1 MYSQQEC
8 SGAFLNIGEGGNF
21 MQRKKRTKSKLVKQ
35 FMNFLLAIALGI
47 SLLQLPQL
55 SKEVKAENVNTNNG
69 KQSQEM
75 AGGYYLD
82 KNRNSGKKVI
92 AANVGLTPEDNLGPY
107 IKYTVDGTEH
117 TISWDEAVEKQYI
130 IVDQFIYGGRD
141 FSIHPGTENNPLK
154 RAAKIE
160 FVSPKEVN
168 GIGSN
173 GFSGCNDLEEI
184 IIPDTIQKIST
195 GALREFENLRR
206 ITLPGGIMFGGDR
219 TFASTKMEVTVFN
232 VQSLREFVSAYRT
245 LSRTFKK
252 SSEDTEKKVW
262 TLKLKDDEKISI
274 EKTVT
279 AGGMLKL
286 DNEDDEDEQE
296 TVERLKDLSAT
307 YQWYQVKE
315 DGSEVI
321 IPNATKADLKLNAND
336 FPSRT
341 DAYTLIR
348 RITWKEDNEEFTNTS
363 TVDQTVTLKV
373 NPKAAETH
381 RHKLKIV
388 KAKEASVDAVGN
400 IEYYTCEKCGRFFA
414 DKAGHKE
421 IKKSQVIVAL
431 KVKKGEVL
439 KKNGTSYQ
447 IADAKKLQVSYI
459 SPSKKKSGTVSI
471 PSKVVIGGK
480 TYRVTKIKKNAF
492 KNNKKIKKIIIP
504 SSVVSIE
511 NYAFANCKNLKTIEI
526 RTTKLK
532 SKNIS
537 SKAFA
542 KISKKVAIK
551 VSKKQLKGYKKL
563 LRKKGLSKMNKFKAF

>member
-1 MYSQQEC
+1 
-8 SGAFLNIGEGGNF
+8 
-21 MQRKKRTKSKLVKQ
+21 
-35 FMNFLLAIALGI
+35 MNFLLAIALGI

>member
-1 MYSQQEC
+1 
-8 SGAFLNIGEGGNF
+8 
-21 MQRKKRTKSKLVKQ
+21 MQRKKRTKSKFVKQ

-75 AGGYYLD
+75 AGSYYLD

-92 AANVGLTPEDNLGPY
+92 AANAGLTPEDNLGPY
-107 IKYTVDGTEH
+107 IKYTIDGTEH
-117 TISWDEAVEKQYI
+117 TISWDKAVEKKYI
-130 IVDQFIYGGRD
+130 IVDGFDRGGRN
-141 FSIHPGTENNPLK
+141 FSINPSTENNPLK
-154 RAAKIE
+154 SAEKIE

-184 IIPDTIQKIST
+184 IIPDTIQIIST
-195 GALREFENLRR
+195 GALREFGNLRR
-206 ITLPGGIMFGGDR
+206 ITLPGGIIFLGDR

-296 TVERLKDLSAT
+296 TT
-307 YQWYQVKE
+307 
-315 DGSEVI
+315 
-321 IPNATKADLKLNAND
+321 ND
-336 FPSRT
+336 FPGRT
-341 DAYTLIR
+341 DAYKLIR

-363 TVDQTVTLKV
+363 TIDQLVILKV
-373 NPKAAETH
+373 NPKTEEAH
-381 RHKLKIV
+381 KHKLKKIE
-388 KAKEASVDAVGN
+388 AKKASVDADGN
-400 IEYYTCEKCGRFFA
+400 VEYYICESCGRFFA
-414 DKAGHKE
+414 DKNGQKE
-421 IKKSQVIVAL
+421 IKKSQVIVSL
-431 KVKKGEVL
+431 QVKKGEVL
-439 KKNGTSYQ
+439 KKADGTSYQ
-447 IADAKKLQVSYI
+447 VADAKKLQVSYV
-459 SPSKKKSGTVSI
+459 SPSKRKSGTVSI
-471 PSKVVIGGK
+471 PSKVIIGGK
-480 TYRVTKIKKNAF
+480 TYQVTKIKKNAF
-492 KNNKKIKKIIIP
+492 KNNKKIKKIVIP

-511 NYAFANCKNLKTIEI
+511 KYAFANCKNLKTIEI

-532 SKNIS
+532 NKKIS
-537 SKAFA
+537 SKAFK
-542 KISKKVAIK
+542 KINKKVVIR
-551 VSKKQLKGYKKL
+551 VLKKQRKAYKTL
-563 LRKKGLSKMNKFKAF
+563 LRKKGLSKANKFKAL

>member
-1 MYSQQEC
+1 
-8 SGAFLNIGEGGNF
+8 

-69 KQSQEM
+69 KQSQKM
-75 AGGYYLD
+75 AGSYYLD

-92 AANVGLTPEDNLGPY
+92 AANAGLTPEDNLGPY
-107 IKYTVDGTEH
+107 IKYTIDGTEH

-130 IVDQFIYGGRD
+130 IVDGFIYGGRD

-274 EKTVT
+274 EKTIT

>member
-1 MYSQQEC
+1 
-8 SGAFLNIGEGGNF
+8 

-75 AGGYYLD
+75 AGSYYLD

-92 AANVGLTPEDNLGPY
+92 AANAGLTPEDNLGPY
-107 IKYTVDGTEH
+107 IKYTIDGTEH
-117 TISWDEAVEKQYI
+117 TISQDEAVEKQYI
-130 IVDQFIYGGRD
+130 IVDQFIYGGRN

-154 RAAKIE
+154 RDAKIE

-206 ITLPGGIMFGGDR
+206 ITLPGGIIFEGDR
-219 TFASTKMEVTVFN
+219 TFA
-232 VQSLREFVSAYRT
+232 SAYRT

-321 IPNATKADLKLNAND
+321 IPDASKADLKLNTND

-341 DAYTLIR
+341 DAYKLIR

-363 TVDQTVTLKV
+363 TIDQLVILKV
-373 NPKAAETH
+373 NPKTEEAH
-381 RHKLKIV
+381 KHKLKKIE
-388 KAKEASVDAVGN
+388 AKKASVDADGN
-400 IEYYTCEKCGRFFA
+400 IEYYICESCGRFFA
-414 DKAGHKE
+414 DKNGQKE
-421 IKKSQVIVAL
+421 IKKSQVIVSL
-431 KVKKGEVL
+431 QVKKGEVL
-439 KKNGTSYQ
+439 KKADGTSYQ
-447 IADAKKLQVSYI
+447 VADAKKLQVSYV
-459 SPSKKKSGTVSI
+459 SPSKRKSGTVSI
-471 PSKVVIGGK
+471 PSKVIIGGK
-480 TYRVTKIKKNAF
+480 TYQVTKIKKNAF
-492 KNNKKIKKIIIP
+492 KNNKKIKKIVIP

-532 SKNIS
+532 NKKIS
-537 SKAFA
+537 SKAFK
-542 KISKKVAIK
+542 KINKKVVIR
-551 VSKKQLKGYKKL
+551 VLKKQRKAYKTL
-563 LRKKGLSKMNKFKAF
+563 LRKKGLSKANKFKAL

>member
-1 MYSQQEC
+1 
-8 SGAFLNIGEGGNF
+8 
-21 MQRKKRTKSKLVKQ
+21 
-35 FMNFLLAIALGI
+35 MNFLLAIALGI

-75 AGGYYLD
+75 AGSYYLD

-92 AANVGLTPEDNLGPY
+92 AANAGLTPEDNLGPY
-107 IKYTVDGTEH
+107 IKYTIDGTEH

-130 IVDQFIYGGRD
+130 IVDQFIYGGRN

-173 GFSGCNDLEEI
+173 GFSGCNDLEE
-184 IIPDTIQKIST
+184 
-195 GALREFENLRR
+195 
-206 ITLPGGIMFGGDR
+206 
-219 TFASTKMEVTVFN
+219 MEVTVFN

-321 IPNATKADLKLNAND
+321 IPDASKADLKLNTND

-341 DAYTLIR
+341 DAYKLIR

-363 TVDQTVTLKV
+363 TIDQLVILKV
-373 NPKAAETH
+373 NPKTEEAYK
-381 RHKLKIV
+381 HKLKKIE
-388 KAKEASVDAVGN
+388 AKKASVDADGN
-400 IEYYTCEKCGRFFA
+400 IEYYICESCGRFFA
-414 DKAGHKE
+414 DKNGQKE
-421 IKKSQVIVAL
+421 IKKSQVIVSL
-431 KVKKGEVL
+431 QVKKGEVL
-439 KKNGTSYQ
+439 KKADGTSYQ
-447 IADAKKLQVSYI
+447 VADAKKLQVSYV
-459 SPSKKKSGTVSI
+459 SPSKRKSGTVSI
-471 PSKVVIGGK
+471 PSKVIIGGK
-480 TYRVTKIKKNAF
+480 TYQVTKIKKNAF
-492 KNNKKIKKIIIP
+492 KNNKKIKKIVIP

-532 SKNIS
+532 NKKIS
-537 SKAFA
+537 SKAFK
-542 KISKKVAIK
+542 KINKKVVIR
-551 VSKKQLKGYKKL
+551 VLKKQRKAYKTL
-563 LRKKGLSKMNKFKAF
+563 LRKKGLSKANKFKAL

>member
-1 MYSQQEC
+1 
-8 SGAFLNIGEGGNF
+8 

-75 AGGYYLD
+75 AGSYYLD

-92 AANVGLTPEDNLGPY
+92 AANAGLTPEDNLGPY
-107 IKYTVDGTEH
+107 IKYTIDGTEH

-130 IVDQFIYGGRD
+130 IVDQFIYGGRN

-160 FVSPKEVN
+160 
-168 GIGSN
+168 
-173 GFSGCNDLEEI
+173 
-184 IIPDTIQKIST
+184 
-195 GALREFENLRR
+195 
-206 ITLPGGIMFGGDR
+206 
-219 TFASTKMEVTVFN
+219 FASTKMEVTVFN
-232 VQSLREFVSAYRT
+232 VQSLREFVSVYRK

-262 TLKLKDDEKISI
+262 TLRLKDDEKISI
-274 EKTVT
+274 EKTIT

-321 IPNATKADLKLNAND
+321 IPDAAKADLKLNTND
-336 FPSRT
+336 FPGRT
-341 DAYTLIR
+341 DAYKLIR
-348 RITWKEDNEEFTNTS
+348 RITWKEDNKEFSNTS
-363 TVDQTVTLKV
+363 TIDQLVTLKV
-373 NPKAAETH
+373 NPKAEEAH
-381 RHKLKIV
+381 KHKLKKIE
-388 KAKEASVDAVGN
+388 AKKASVDADGN
-400 IEYYTCEKCGRFFA
+400 IEYYICESCGRFFA
-414 DKAGHKE
+414 DKNGQKE
-421 IKKSQVIVAL
+421 IKKSQVIVSL
-431 KVKKGEVL
+431 QVKKGEVL
-439 KKNGTSYQ
+439 KKTDGTSYQ
-447 IADAKKLQVSYI
+447 VADAKKLQVSYV
-459 SPSKKKSGTVSI
+459 SPSKRKSGTVSI
-471 PSKVVIGGK
+471 PSKVIIGGK
-480 TYRVTKIKKNAF
+480 TYQVTKIKKNAF
-492 KNNKKIKKIIIP
+492 KNNKKIKKIVIP

-532 SKNIS
+532 NKKIS
-537 SKAFA
+537 SKAFK
-542 KISKKVAIK
+542 KINKKVVIR
-551 VSKKQLKGYKKL
+551 VLKKQRKAYKTL
-563 LRKKGLSKMNKFKAF
+563 LRKKGLSKANKFKAL

>member
-1 MYSQQEC
+1 
-8 SGAFLNIGEGGNF
+8 

-69 KQSQEM
+69 KQSQKM
-75 AGGYYLD
+75 AGSYYLD

-92 AANVGLTPEDNLGPY
+92 AANAGLTPEDNLGPY
-107 IKYTVDGTEH
+107 IKYTIDGTEY

-130 IVDQFIYGGRD
+130 IVDQFIYGGRN

-160 FVSPKEVN
+160 FVSPEEVN
-168 GIGSN
+168 GIGSY

-195 GALREFENLRR
+195 GALRVFENLRR
-206 ITLPGGIMFGGDR
+206 ITLPGGIIFEGNL
-219 TFASTKMEVTVFN
+219 TFASTNMEVTVFN

-274 EKTVT
+274 EKTIT

>member
-1 MYSQQEC
+1 
-8 SGAFLNIGEGGNF
+8 

-75 AGGYYLD
+75 AGSYYLD

-286 DNEDDEDEQE
+286 DNEDDEDEE
-296 TVERLKDLSAT
+296 DTVERLKDLSAT

-315 DGSEVI
+315 DGSEFI

>member
-1 MYSQQEC
+1 
-8 SGAFLNIGEGGNF
+8 
-21 MQRKKRTKSKLVKQ
+21 MQRKERIKSKLVKQ

-75 AGGYYLD
+75 AGSYYLD

-92 AANVGLTPEDNLGPY
+92 AANAGLTPEDNLGPY
-107 IKYTVDGTEH
+107 IKYTIDGTEH

-130 IVDQFIYGGRD
+130 IVDQFIYGGRN

-154 RAAKIE
+154 RATKIE

-206 ITLPGGIMFGGDR
+206 ITLPGGIIFEGDR

-262 TLKLKDDEKISI
+262 TLKLKDDEKIYI

-286 DNEDDEDEQE
+286 DNED
-296 TVERLKDLSAT
+296 
-307 YQWYQVKE
+307 
-315 DGSEVI
+315 
-321 IPNATKADLKLNAND
+321 
-336 FPSRT
+336 
-341 DAYTLIR
+341 
-348 RITWKEDNEEFTNTS
+348 NEEFTNTS
-363 TVDQTVTLKV
+363 TIDQLVILKV
-373 NPKAAETH
+373 NPKTEEAH
-381 RHKLKIV
+381 KHKLKKIE
-388 KAKEASVDAVGN
+388 AKKASVDADGN
-400 IEYYTCEKCGRFFA
+400 IEYYICESCGRFFA
-414 DKAGHKE
+414 DKNGQKE
-421 IKKSQVIVAL
+421 IKKSQVIVSL
-431 KVKKGEVL
+431 QVKKGEVL
-439 KKNGTSYQ
+439 KKADGTSYQ
-447 IADAKKLQVSYI
+447 VADAKKLQVSYV
-459 SPSKKKSGTVSI
+459 SPSKRKSGTVSI
-471 PSKVVIGGK
+471 PSKVIIGGK
-480 TYRVTKIKKNAF
+480 TYQVTKIKKNAF
-492 KNNKKIKKIIIP
+492 KNNKKIKKIVIP

-532 SKNIS
+532 NKKIS
-537 SKAFA
+537 SKAFK
-542 KISKKVAIK
+542 KINKKVVIR
-551 VSKKQLKGYKKL
+551 VLKKQRKAYKTL
-563 LRKKGLSKMNKFKAF
+563 LRKKGLSKANKFKAL

>member
-1 MYSQQEC
+1 
-8 SGAFLNIGEGGNF
+8 

-75 AGGYYLD
+75 AGSYYLD

-92 AANVGLTPEDNLGPY
+92 AANAGLTPEDNLGPY
-107 IKYTVDGTEH
+107 IKYTIDGTEH

-130 IVDQFIYGGRD
+130 IVDQFIYGGRN

-206 ITLPGGIMFGGDR
+206 ITLPGGIIFEGDR

-286 DNEDDEDEQE
+286 DNEDN
-296 TVERLKDLSAT
+296 
-307 YQWYQVKE
+307 KE
-315 DGSEVI
+315 FS
-321 IPNATKADLKLNAND
+321 
-336 FPSRT
+336 
-341 DAYTLIR
+341 
-348 RITWKEDNEEFTNTS
+348 NTS
-363 TVDQTVTLKV
+363 TIDQLVTLKV
-373 NPKAAETH
+373 NPKAEEAH
-381 RHKLKIV
+381 KHKLKKIE
-388 KAKEASVDAVGN
+388 AKKASVDADGN
-400 IEYYTCEKCGRFFA
+400 IEYYICESCGRFFA
-414 DKAGHKE
+414 DKNGQKE
-421 IKKSQVIVAL
+421 IKKSQVIVSL
-431 KVKKGEVL
+431 QVKKGEVL
-439 KKNGTSYQ
+439 KKADGTSYQ
-447 IADAKKLQVSYI
+447 VADAKKLQVSYV
-459 SPSKKKSGTVSI
+459 SPSKRKSGTVSI
-471 PSKVVIGGK
+471 PSKVIIGGK
-480 TYRVTKIKKNAF
+480 TYQVTKIKKNAF
-492 KNNKKIKKIIIP
+492 KNNKKIKKIVIP

-532 SKNIS
+532 NKKIS
-537 SKAFA
+537 PKAFK
-542 KISKKVAIK
+542 KINKKVVIR
-551 VSKKQLKGYKKL
+551 VLKKQRKAYKTL
-563 LRKKGLSKMNKFKAF
+563 LRKKGLSKANKFKAL

>member
-1 MYSQQEC
+1 
-8 SGAFLNIGEGGNF
+8 

-296 TVERLKDLSAT
+296 TAERLKDLSAT

>member
-1 MYSQQEC
+1 
-8 SGAFLNIGEGGNF
+8 

-75 AGGYYLD
+75 AGSYYLD

-92 AANVGLTPEDNLGPY
+92 AANAGLTPEDNLGPY
-107 IKYTVDGTEH
+107 IKYTIDGTEH

-130 IVDQFIYGGRD
+130 IVDQFIYGGRN

-206 ITLPGGIMFGGDR
+206 ITLPGGIIFEGDR

-315 DGSEVI
+315 DGS
-321 IPNATKADLKLNAND
+321 AD
-336 FPSRT
+336 
-341 DAYTLIR
+341 
-348 RITWKEDNEEFTNTS
+348 
-363 TVDQTVTLKV
+363 
-373 NPKAAETH
+373 
-381 RHKLKIV
+381 
-388 KAKEASVDAVGN
+388 GN
-400 IEYYTCEKCGRFFA
+400 IEYYICESCGRFFA
-414 DKAGHKE
+414 DKNGQKE
-421 IKKSQVIVAL
+421 IKKSQVIVSL
-431 KVKKGEVL
+431 QVKKGEVL
-439 KKNGTSYQ
+439 KKADGTSYQ
-447 IADAKKLQVSYI
+447 VADAKKLQVSYV
-459 SPSKKKSGTVSI
+459 SPSKRKSGTVSI
-471 PSKVVIGGK
+471 PSKVIIGGK
-480 TYRVTKIKKNAF
+480 TYQVTKIKKNAF
-492 KNNKKIKKIIIP
+492 KNNKKIKKIVIP

-532 SKNIS
+532 NKKIS
-537 SKAFA
+537 SKAFK
-542 KISKKVAIK
+542 KINKKVVIR
-551 VSKKQLKGYKKL
+551 VLKKQRKAYKTL
-563 LRKKGLSKMNKFKAF
+563 LRKKGLSKANKFKAL

>member
-1 MYSQQEC
+1 
-8 SGAFLNIGEGGNF
+8 

-75 AGGYYLD
+75 AGSYYLD

-92 AANVGLTPEDNLGPY
+92 AANAGLTPEDNLGPY
-107 IKYTVDGTEH
+107 IKYTIDGTEH
-117 TISWDEAVEKQYI
+117 TISWDKAVEKKYI
-130 IVDQFIYGGRD
+130 IVDRFISGGRD

-315 DGSEVI
+315 DGSEFI

>member
-1 MYSQQEC
+1 
-8 SGAFLNIGEGGNF
+8 

-75 AGGYYLD
+75 AGSYYLD

-92 AANVGLTPEDNLGPY
+92 AANAGLTPEDNLGPY
-107 IKYTVDGTEH
+107 IKYTIDGTEH

-130 IVDQFIYGGRD
+130 IVDGFIYGGRD

-274 EKTVT
+274 EKTIT

>member
-1 MYSQQEC
+1 
-8 SGAFLNIGEGGNF
+8 
-21 MQRKKRTKSKLVKQ
+21 MQRKKRTKSKLVKR

-75 AGGYYLD
+75 AGSYYLD

-92 AANVGLTPEDNLGPY
+92 AANAGLTPEDNLGPY
-107 IKYTVDGTEH
+107 IKYTIDGTEH
-117 TISWDEAVEKQYI
+117 TISWDKAVEKKYI
-130 IVDQFIYGGRD
+130 IVDRLIYGGRD

-195 GALREFENLRR
+195 GALRVFEKLRR
-206 ITLPGGIMFGGDR
+206 ITLPGGIIFLGDR

-245 LSRTFKK
+245 LSHTFKK

-279 AGGMLKL
+279 SGGMLKL

-321 IPNATKADLKLNAND
+321 IPDAAKADLKLNTND
-336 FPSRT
+336 FPGRT
-341 DAYTLIR
+341 DAYKLIR

-363 TVDQTVTLKV
+363 TIDQLVTLKV
-373 NPKAAETH
+373 NPKAEEAH
-381 RHKLKIV
+381 KHKLKKIE
-388 KAKEASVDAVGN
+388 AKKASVYADGN
-400 IEYYTCEKCGRFFA
+400 IEYYICESCGRFF
-414 DKAGHKE
+414 
-421 IKKSQVIVAL
+421 IVSL
-431 KVKKGEVL
+431 QVKKGEVL
-439 KKNGTSYQ
+439 KKADGTSYQ
-447 IADAKKLQVSYI
+447 VADAKKLQVSYV
-459 SPSKKKSGTVSI
+459 SPSKRKSGTVSI
-471 PSKVVIGGK
+471 PSKVIIGGK
-480 TYRVTKIKKNAF
+480 TYQVTKIKKNAF
-492 KNNKKIKKIIIP
+492 KNNKKIKKIVIP

-532 SKNIS
+532 NKKIS
-537 SKAFA
+537 SKAFK
-542 KISKKVAIK
+542 KINKKVVIR
-551 VSKKQLKGYKKL
+551 VLKKQRKAYKTL
-563 LRKKGLSKMNKFKAF
+563 LRKKGLSKANKFKTL

>member
-1 MYSQQEC
+1 
-8 SGAFLNIGEGGNF
+8 
-21 MQRKKRTKSKLVKQ
+21 MQRKKRTKSKFVKQ

-75 AGGYYLD
+75 AGSYYLD

-92 AANVGLTPEDNLGPY
+92 AANAGLTPEDNLGPY
-107 IKYTVDGTEH
+107 IKYTIDGTEH

-130 IVDQFIYGGRD
+130 IVDQFIYGGRN

-195 GALREFENLRR
+195 GALREFGNLRR
-206 ITLPGGIMFGGDR
+206 ITLPGGIIFEGNR

-321 IPNATKADLKLNAND
+321 IPDASKADLKLNTND

-341 DAYTLIR
+341 DAYKLIR

-363 TVDQTVTLKV
+363 TIDQLVILKV
-373 NPKAAETH
+373 NPKTEEAH
-381 RHKLKIV
+381 KHKLKKIE
-388 KAKEASVDAVGN
+388 AKKASVDADGN
-400 IEYYTCEKCGRFFA
+400 IEYYICESCGRFFA
-414 DKAGHKE
+414 DKNGQKE
-421 IKKSQVIVAL
+421 IKKSQVIVSL
-431 KVKKGEVL
+431 QVKKG
-439 KKNGTSYQ
+439 
-447 IADAKKLQVSYI
+447 
-459 SPSKKKSGTVSI
+459 
-471 PSKVVIGGK
+471 
-480 TYRVTKIKKNAF
+480 
-492 KNNKKIKKIIIP
+492 
-504 SSVVSIE
+504 
-511 NYAFANCKNLKTIEI
+511 
-526 RTTKLK
+526 
-532 SKNIS
+532 
-537 SKAFA
+537 
-542 KISKKVAIK
+542 
-551 VSKKQLKGYKKL
+551 
-563 LRKKGLSKMNKFKAF
+563 KF

>member
-1 MYSQQEC
+1 
-8 SGAFLNIGEGGNF
+8 

-75 AGGYYLD
+75 AGSYYLD

-92 AANVGLTPEDNLGPY
+92 AANAGLTPEDNLGPY
-107 IKYTVDGTEH
+107 IKYTIDGTEH

-130 IVDQFIYGGRD
+130 IVDGFIYGGRD

-206 ITLPGGIMFGGDR
+206 ITLPGGIIFLGEW
-219 TFASTKMEVTVFN
+219 TFASTEMEVTVFN

-274 EKTVT
+274 EKTIT

>member
-1 MYSQQEC
+1 M
-8 SGAFLNIGEGGNF
+8 
-21 MQRKKRTKSKLVKQ
+21 
-35 FMNFLLAIALGI
+35 
-47 SLLQLPQL
+47 PQL

-75 AGGYYLD
+75 AGSYYLD

-92 AANVGLTPEDNLGPY
+92 AANAGLTPEDNLGPY
-107 IKYTVDGTEH
+107 IKYTIDGTEH

-130 IVDQFIYGGRD
+130 IVDQFIYGGRN

-206 ITLPGGIMFGGDR
+206 ITLPGGIIFEGDR

-232 VQSLREFVSAYRT
+232 VQSLREFVSVYRK

-274 EKTVT
+274 EKTIT

-321 IPNATKADLKLNAND
+321 IPDAAKADLKLNTND
-336 FPSRT
+336 FPGRT
-341 DAYTLIR
+341 DAYKLIR
-348 RITWKEDNEEFTNTS
+348 RITWKEDNEEFSNTS
-363 TVDQTVTLKV
+363 TIDQLVTLKV
-373 NPKAAETH
+373 NPKAEEAH
-381 RHKLKIV
+381 KHKLKKIE
-388 KAKEASVDAVGN
+388 AKKASVDA
-400 IEYYTCEKCGRFFA
+400 
-414 DKAGHKE
+414 D
-421 IKKSQVIVAL
+421 
-431 KVKKGEVL
+431 
-439 KKNGTSYQ
+439 GTSYQ
-447 IADAKKLQVSYI
+447 VADAKKLQVSYV
-459 SPSKKKSGTVSI
+459 SPSKRKSGTVSI
-471 PSKVVIGGK
+471 PSKVIIGGK
-480 TYRVTKIKKNAF
+480 TYQVTKIKKNAF
-492 KNNKKIKKIIIP
+492 KNNKKIKKIVIP

-532 SKNIS
+532 NKKIS
-537 SKAFA
+537 PKAFK
-542 KISKKVAIK
+542 KINKKVVIR
-551 VSKKQLKGYKKL
+551 VLKKQRKAYKTL
-563 LRKKGLSKMNKFKAF
+563 LRKKGLSKANKFKAL

>member
-1 MYSQQEC
+1 
-8 SGAFLNIGEGGNF
+8 

>member
-1 MYSQQEC
+1 
-8 SGAFLNIGEGGNF
+8 
-21 MQRKKRTKSKLVKQ
+21 MQRKKRTKSKFVKR

-75 AGGYYLD
+75 AGSYYLD

-92 AANVGLTPEDNLGPY
+92 AANAGLTPEDNLGPY
-107 IKYTVDGTEH
+107 IKYTIDGTEY

-130 IVDQFIYGGRD
+130 IVDGFIYGGRN

-160 FVSPKEVN
+160 FVSPEEVN

-195 GALREFENLRR
+195 GALRVFENLRR
-206 ITLPGGIMFGGDR
+206 ITLPGGIMFEGNL
-219 TFASTKMEVTVFN
+219 TFASTNMEVTVFN

>member
-1 MYSQQEC
+1 
-8 SGAFLNIGEGGNF
+8 

-75 AGGYYLD
+75 AGSYYLD

-92 AANVGLTPEDNLGPY
+92 AANAGLTPEDNLGPY
-107 IKYTVDGTEH
+107 IKYTIDGTEH

-130 IVDQFIYGGRD
+130 IVDQFIYGGRN

-206 ITLPGGIMFGGDR
+206 ITLPGGIIFEGDR

-232 VQSLREFVSAYRT
+232 VQSLREFVSVYRK

-274 EKTVT
+274 EKTIT

-321 IPNATKADLKLNAND
+321 IPDAAKADLKLNTND
-336 FPSRT
+336 FPGRT
-341 DAYTLIR
+341 DAYKLIR
-348 RITWKEDNEEFTNTS
+348 RITWKEDNEEFSNTS
-363 TVDQTVTLKV
+363 TIDQLVTLKV
-373 NPKAAETH
+373 NPKAEEAH
-381 RHKLKIV
+381 KHKLKKIE
-388 KAKEASVDAVGN
+388 AKKASVDA
-400 IEYYTCEKCGRFFA
+400 
-414 DKAGHKE
+414 D
-421 IKKSQVIVAL
+421 
-431 KVKKGEVL
+431 
-439 KKNGTSYQ
+439 GTSYQ
-447 IADAKKLQVSYI
+447 VADAKKLQVSYV
-459 SPSKKKSGTVSI
+459 SPSKRKSGTVSI
-471 PSKVVIGGK
+471 PSKVIIGGK
-480 TYRVTKIKKNAF
+480 TYQVTKIKKNAF
-492 KNNKKIKKIIIP
+492 KNNKKIKKIVIP

-532 SKNIS
+532 NK
-537 SKAFA
+537 
-542 KISKKVAIK
+542 KIY
-551 VSKKQLKGYKKL
+551 L
-563 LRKKGLSKMNKFKAF
+563 